1 MITSAQYTVGTSA
14 VKIAAAGDAYRNVTV
29 HQNAGSIYLGGSSGV
44 TTSTGML
51 LDNASGP
58 KTFQIGPQDELW
70 AISSAS
76 HTVSVLVSQ

>member
-14 VKIAAAGDAYRNVTV
+14 VKIAAAGDAYRNVTI
-29 HQNAGSIYLGGSSGV
+29 HQNSGSIFIGPSSALTL
-44 TTSTGML
+44 TTGLL

-58 KTFQIGPQDELW
+58 LTLRVGPQDEIW

>member
-14 VKIAAAGDAYRNVTV
+14 VKIAAAGDAYRNVSV
-29 HQNAGSIYLGGSSGV
+29 HQNAGSIFIGASSAV
-44 TTSTGML
+44 TVSTGFL
-51 LDNASGP
+51 LDNTSGP
-58 KTFQIGPQDELW
+58 ITVQIGPLDELW